1 VPNKGAKMDDR
12 MIEEFS
18 RRIDELEKHNSK
30 ELNRVFRKGVLIG
43 TLTTL
48 LFSITVAMVLF
59 IGFFSVEDF
68 SAELPIQEREE
79 IRAIENLDPME
90 KLHEIEEI
98 IRGDFLFMDEVS
110 DDELIEGIFYGFVN
124 ALGDPYTVYFNQE
137 VTRQLT
143 EQRQGSYYGIGAAL
157 RPYLEGNGVEIVRT
171 FEGSPAGEVGLMS
184 GDIIIQVDDR
194 IITDQDLQEV
204 VSWIRGE
211 IGTTVD
217 LTVNRNGEEFFFTVE
232 RANIQ
237 VPSVAHEMLED
248 NIGYIVIESFDM
260 LTGGQFEEAMTELD
274 ELGMEGLII
283 DLRFNPGGSWT
294 VVVEILNDILP
305 QGLIVTRED
314 VHGNV
319 TAENSDGDN
328 VFDRPMVVLVNE
340 YSASAAEI
348 FAGAVQDQEIAT
360 IVGTTTFGKGL
371 VQSVFILRDGSSM
384 NVTVAEYFTPNRQRI
399 NETGIVPDV
408 EVEFDFQQEVEDEED
423 IVDAQLDR
431 AIEIIM
437 EKL

>member
-1 VPNKGAKMDDR
+1 MDDR
-12 MIEEFS
+12 MIDEFG
-18 RRIDELEKHNSK
+18 RRIVELENHNK
-30 ELNRVFRKGVLIG
+30 RELNRVFRKGVLIG
-43 TLTTL
+43 TLATL
-48 LFSITVAMVLF
+48 LFAITVSVVL
-59 IGFFSVEDF
+59 IISIFSVTDF
-68 SAELPIQEREE
+68 SAGTLVEDREE
-79 IRAIENLDPME
+79 FQGIVNLDPMD
-90 KLHEIEEI
+90 KLNEIEEI
-98 IRGDFLFMDEVS
+98 LRGDFLFMDEVS
-110 DDELIEGIFYGFVN
+110 DDELIDGIFSGFVN

-137 VTRQLT
+137 VTRQLA

-194 IITDQDLQEV
+194 IITDQDIQEV

-217 LTVNRNGEEFFFTVE
+217 LIVNRNGEEFFFTVE
-232 RANIQ
+232 RANIE

-248 NIGYIVIESFDM
+248 NVGYIIIDSFDL
-260 LTGGQFEEAMTELD
+260 LTGDQFEEAMAELD
-274 ELGMEGLII
+274 EQGMEGLII

-294 VVVEILNDILP
+294 VVVDILNDILP
-305 QGLIVTRED
+305 RGLIVTRED

-319 TAENSDGDN
+319 TAENSDGNN

-340 YSASAAEI
+340 YSASASEI
-348 FAGAVQDQEIAT
+348 FAGAVQDHEIAT

-371 VQSVFILRDGSSM
+371 VQSVFILSDGSSM

-399 NETGIVPDV
+399 NETGIIPDV

-431 AIEIIM
+431 AIEIMM
-437 EKL
+437 EKLR